1 MTPSGL
7 GRLIGQDLRRTR
19 GPLVTAGV
27 GIAVGVAAFVFFLAL
42 GLGARA
48 VLLGDVFPINQL
60 ELEPQ
65 RANVGLI
72 GLLGDYK
79 PPTISAEAIDELRA
93 QPGVRS
99 AYPKL
104 RFRFPSKARG
114 GKELIG
120 RDVGTGEMMGDGVD
134 PVLVTDGLV
143 APGAFSDPLGGGGAD
158 RANGGTG
165 TSTSTRCETDKDCM
179 EEEYCERPSG
189 SAAGWC
195 SAPVPVVVSRY
206 LVELFD
212 HGVAP
217 AHGLPPIASQF
228 VRQARGVTFDLTL
241 GRSLLGKSSQ
251 GEPRRVKAKV
261 VGVSSKAI
269 DIGITLPL
277 EVVRRWNQE
286 YEGEPAGQSYS
297 SVIVELDDPSESAS
311 VIGRGAKLGLVPSDT
326 RARDVSVL
334 LMGVLA
340 LLGLVAI
347 VVLGVA
353 AMNIAHT
360 FRMLVAERGPEIGL
374 YRALGATARDMR
386 LWMIGLALVI
396 GAAGGAVGVA
406 VAWLASLIVDWRAA
420 IDLPEFPFKPDSFFV
435 FPWWLFCLGVGFA
448 ALFALLGAIGPA
460 RRAAKTDPA
469 IALAR

>member
-1 MTPSGL
+1 MRLSGL
-7 GRLIGQDLRRTR
+7 ARLIGQDLRRTR

-48 VLLGDVFPINQL
+48 VLLGDVFPINQV

-65 RANVGLI
+65 RARVGLV

-79 PPTISAEAIDELRA
+79 PPTISETAIEQLRTH
-93 QPGVRS
+93 PGVRS

-114 GKELIG
+114 GKALIG

-134 PVLVTDGLV
+134 PALVTDGLTSAGV
-143 APGAFSDPLGGGGAD
+143 FADPLGSAENATTCLSDENCSG
-158 RANGGTG
+158 
-165 TSTSTRCETDKDCM
+165 
-179 EEEYCERPSG
+179 EEYCERPSG
-189 SAAGWC
+189 AASGQC

-212 HGVAP
+212 HGIAP
-217 AHGLPPIASQF
+217 AHGLPPIAGQF
-228 VRQARGVTFDLTL
+228 VEQARGITFDLTL
-241 GRSLLGKSSQ
+241 GRSLLGKASH
-251 GEPRRVKAKV
+251 GKPRTVRAKV

-269 DIGITLPL
+269 DIGITMPL

-286 YEGEPAGQSYS
+286 YEGAPAGQSYS

-311 VIGRGAKLGLVPSDT
+311 VIGQSAKLGLVPSDT

-360 FRMLVAERGPEIGL
+360 FRMLVGERGPEIGL

-396 GAAGGAVGVA
+396 GAAGGAIGVV
-406 VAWLASLIVDWRAA
+406 VAWLASLVVDWRAA
-420 IDLPEFPFKPDSFFV
+420 VDLPEFPFKPESFFV

-448 ALFALLGAIGPA
+448 ALFSLLGAIGPA
-460 RRAAKTDPA
+460 RRAARTDPA
-469 IALAR
+469 IALSR

>member
-1 MTPSGL
+1 MKPSGL
-7 GRLIGQDLRRTR
+7 ARLIGQDLQRTR

-48 VLLGDVFPINQL
+48 VLLGDVFPINQV

-65 RANVGLI
+65 KARVGLI

-79 PPTISAEAIDELRA
+79 PPTISQEAIEELRA
-93 QPGVRS
+93 HPGVRS

-114 GKELIG
+114 GKEFIG

-134 PVLVTDGLV
+134 PVLVTDGLL
-143 APGAFSDPLGGGGAD
+143 APDAFEDPLRPGAAS
-158 RANGGTG
+158 
-165 TSTSTRCETDKDCM
+165 CETNSDCQS
-179 EEEYCERPSG
+179 EQYCERPTDATSG
-189 SAAGWC
+189 HC
-195 SAPVPVVVSRY
+195 SGPVPVVVSRY

-228 VRQARGVTFDLTL
+228 VAQARGVPFDLTL
-241 GRSLLGKSSQ
+241 GRSLLGKSSR
-251 GEPRRVKAKV
+251 GKPRKVKAKV

-269 DIGITLPL
+269 DVGITLPL

-286 YEGEPAGQSYS
+286 YEGERAGQSYS
-297 SVIVELDDPSESAS
+297 SVIIELDDPSESAS
-311 VIGRGAKLGLVPSDT
+311 VIGEGAKLGLVPSDT

-386 LWMIGLALVI
+386 LWMVGLSLVI
-396 GAAGGAVGVA
+396 GAAGGAVGVG

-420 IDLPEFPFKPDSFFV
+420 IDLPKFPFKPDTFFV

-448 ALFALLGAIGPA
+448 ALFSLFGAIGPA
-460 RRAAKTDPA
+460 RRAARTDPA
-469 IALAR
+469 IALSR